1 MSMVRKLHPHIAK
14 DFKGI
19 LSENNISTKKLVI
32 NLETET
38 IEDFDDYSVDDI
50 LSVAGISEAR
60 GSSRIIR
67 SHSRVSGGLGKV
79 IRNHSYSPPDM

>member
-14 DFKGI
+14 DLRKF

-32 NLETET
+32 DLEAET

-50 LSVAGISEAR
+50 LSVAGILKPGEAQELLDHIKE
-60 GSSRIIR
+60 SREDW
-67 SHSRVSGGLGKV
+67 GK
-79 IRNHSYSPPDM
+79 